1 MENLV
6 RLTAL
11 QILIPTVS
19 TGLLAGGTLL
29 FIYIYSLY
37 RSKVYLAISLFGL
50 LGMLFVGSE
59 AAILFIGGQYR
70 MVELAR
76 QFQRIEQIAAAFFLF
91 ILPFLT
97 GELLNLTEKEKKFNK
112 IITYVGL
119 GLALFFTIIAFAFP
133 DLYVSFTRHHPKWQ
147 INEADY
153 ARGDIGIFYLLR
165 DGFLG
170 IWIIYFLTMII
181 RNLIKYKNFKLLL
194 LPFIG
199 IIVGI
204 YSAIVD
210 MLYPYTGINYD
221 LFPHEIF
228 SRFSFGITFFIA
240 TCMIGLS
247 RKFIESAK
255 ELENTYR
262 KLELSE
268 RKYRL
273 LVEGTQDW
281 IFSMDEN
288 FIIKSGNKSFL
299 KDNNLKE
306 DCFGKL
312 HFIELVFFPEE
323 TSVIGLQVVKTEIT
337 KLLKD
342 GNPIAFKCF
351 FKGLNQTEPREYNVR
366 MENISTD
373 GKKEILCKVS
383 RIDDDP
389 LLKYFHSEKKKYI
402 LPNNILIAKEMSKQM
417 VKNLSKY
424 IDKSETQ
431 LLEMAIFEMIVN
443 SIEHG
448 NLEINFEEKSIALQK
463 GEYLNFLMERQNL
476 PEYKNKKVTIEY
488 TITPEHAAFKI
499 ADDGKGFDHKK
510 LLTKSLDEVNEEM
523 IAHGRGI
530 SLTQSLFDEIRYNET
545 GNQVLLVKKIKNN
558 PV

>member
-29 FIYIYSLY
+29 FVFIFALY
-37 RSKVYLAISLFGL
+37 KEKKYLAITL
-50 LGMLFVGSE
+50 LGLIGMIFVGSE
-59 AAILFIGGQYR
+59 AATLFIGGQYR
-70 MVELAR
+70 NIELAR

-91 ILPFLT
+91 ILPYLGGSLF
-97 GELLNLTEKEKKFNK
+97 NLTPKEEKLNK
-112 IITYVGL
+112 ILTYTGL
-119 GLALFFTIIAFAFP
+119 GLAIFFTIIAFAFP
-133 DLYVSFTRHHPKWQ
+133 DLYISFTRHHPKWQ

-153 ARGDIGIFYLLR
+153 GRGDIGILYLVR

-170 IWIIYFLTMII
+170 IFIIYFLTMII

-194 LPFIG
+194 LPLIG
-199 IIVGI
+199 ILVGI
-204 YSAIVD
+204 YSAVVD

-221 LFPHEIF
+221 LFPKEIF

-240 TCMIGLS
+240 TCMIGLT

-255 ELENTYR
+255 ELEDTYR
-262 KLELSE
+262 KLEISE
-268 RKYRL
+268 KKYRL

-288 FIIKSGNKSFL
+288 FMIKTGNNSFL
-299 KDNNLKE
+299 KDNGIKESNL
-306 DCFGKL
+306 GKI
-312 HFIELVFFPEE
+312 HFLELVFFPEE
-323 TSVIGLQVVKTEIT
+323 ASIIGIQVIKNEIS

-342 GNPIAFKCF
+342 GSPISFKCF
-351 FKGLNQTEPREYNVR
+351 FKGLTQLEPKEYNVK
-366 MENISTD
+366 MENISVE
-373 GKKEILCKVS
+373 GKKEILCKVTK
-383 RIDDDP
+383 IEEDP

-402 LPNNILIAKEMSKQM
+402 LPNNILVAKEMSKQM
-417 VKNLSKY
+417 VKNLTKY
-424 IDKSETQ
+424 IDKSEVQ
-431 LLEMAIFEMIVN
+431 LLEMAIFEMIIN

-448 NLEINFEEKSIALQK
+448 NLKINFEEKSIALQK

-499 ADDGKGFDHKK
+499 SDDGEGFDHKK
-510 LLTKSLDEVNEEM
+510 LIGKSVDEVNDQM

-530 SLTQSLFDEIRYNET
+530 SLTQSLFDEIKYNET
-545 GNQVLLVKKIKNN
+545 GNQVLLVKRIKN
-558 PV
+558 